1 MICKKA
7 MKIAMGVGMV
17 LCATASFAAV
27 SQQGFENVTDD
38 AFVNLSGWTGD
49 GTIQSDTLTAIGAG
63 RLLSS
68 SSKSLLVEG
77 TVLCTNSTGNAGSEA
92 QADFLI
98 NVAEQSDELS
108 ELEGDVKIAIAAG
121 TNMTGVAEGE
131 VPLCVY
137 CKDSAGV
144 VDWFDL
150 ATVRTDKW
158 TRVTL
163 AFDYVN
169 GYCRV
174 SINGE
179 PVVTPNGVR
188 SMANQTSP
196 GAWYRLVSN
205 ATDDKVQSL
214 SFEGVAQVD
223 DVDIQE
229 SIDEAA
235 DFANSP
241 AAELSNSETI
251 SYALLN
257 KLGLS
262 KDTLVES
269 ENWNMLVGDSG
280 MTVGQKLECGLDP
293 TTDTKFE
300 PVSITKTSAAEATI
314 TFPCDDSTKTGRYK
328 IVITGG
334 NNKGTDDSSDEVTGA
349 TTVGCETGRAK
360 ITLSNLKQTAP
371 VMTFKLVAEKPNN

>member
-7 MKIAMGVGMV
+7 MKIAIGVGMV

-150 ATVRTDKW
+150 ATVKTDKW

-293 TTDTKFE
+293 TTDTKFG
-300 PVSITKTSAAEATI
+300 PTNVVGKAANVATI
-314 TFPCDDSTKTGRYK
+314 KFPCDDPSKTYRYSVAAEGATATLGEVK
-328 IVITGG
+328 VENGTATADVTFSNVNDKVITFWLEADKNKAKPT
-334 NNKGTDDSSDEVTGA
+334 NN
-349 TTVGCETGRAK
+349 
-360 ITLSNLKQTAP
+360 
-371 VMTFKLVAEKPNN
+371 

>member
-300 PVSITKTSAAEATI
+300 PVSMTKTSATEATI
-314 TFPCDDSTKTGRYK
+314 TFPCDDTSKTGRYK

-334 NNKGTDDSSDEVTGA
+334 TCNNETVVTGA
-349 TTVGCETGRAK
+349 TTDGCEAGRAK
-360 ITLSNLKQTAP
+360 ITLTGLNQTAP